1 MLRDAETLH
10 TKKKRNAVIALFFSA
25 DHLRFGLL
33 ASFSHQVMLYIF
45 ICNSVGPSAVSNIQL
60 ITPSLQA

>member
-1 MLRDAETLH
+1 MQKLCTQ
-10 TKKKRNAVIALFFSA
+10 KKKRNAVIALFFSA

-45 ICNSVGPSAVSNIQL
+45 ICNSVGHSAVSNI
-60 ITPSLQA
+60 